1 MYRFIY
7 RNIHILIFTLF
18 VCVIFLG
25 IKTVRIENQLRLLQ
39 SNTPTPADTTAP
51 IYNNVYKNN
60 APIKKIEKSKKDEQK
75 QPSAI
80 KISMTKTGVLQQK
93 DCKYPHFAK
102 NRWLTPIDTQGY
114 LENRWLTPIDT
125 QGYPENGWLTSIDS
139 QGYLENRWLTPID
152 TQGYL
157 ENRWLTPIDTQGYPE
172 NRWLTPIDTQGYLE
186 NRWLTPIDTQGYPE
200 NGWLTS
206 IDTQD

>member
-39 SNTPTPADTTAP
+39 SNTPADTIAP

-60 APIKKIEKSKKDEQK
+60 APIKKIEKSKKDEQQ
-75 QPSAI
+75 QPSAM

-93 DCKYPHFAK
+93 DYKYPHFQVK
-102 NRWLTPIDTQGY
+102 NGFPSRGETTPHCFSYFPFKGEITPQHFLRFPFKGKSSQSIFYASPLKGNLVTAILMIFLRREIIKNHFSNFPPAGEFIPHRFLCFPFKGILTISN
-114 LENRWLTPIDT
+114 L
-125 QGYPENGWLTSIDS
+125 
-139 QGYLENRWLTPID
+139 
-152 TQGYL
+152 
-157 ENRWLTPIDTQGYPE
+157 
-172 NRWLTPIDTQGYLE
+172 
-186 NRWLTPIDTQGYPE
+186 
-200 NGWLTS
+200 
-206 IDTQD
+206 